1 LTATTLATTTL
12 TAIATA
18 SLGAATIALA
28 LGRCLGALL
37 GDQLIEFAVFQHLG
51 HGADREAKRG
61 HGGAQL
67 EGLLHGSG
75 RPHFVVA

>member
-1 LTATTLATTTL
+1 LTSTTLATATL
-12 TAIATA
+12 TAITTA

-37 GDQLIEFAVFQHLG
+37 GDQLIELAVFQHLG
-51 HGADREAKRG
+51 HGADREAKRC

-75 RPHFVVA
+75 SAHFVVA

>member
-1 LTATTLATTTL
+1 LTTATLTTTTLA
-12 TAIATA
+12 AIPAA
-18 SLGAATIALA
+18 SLGAATTTLA

-37 GDQLIEFAVFQHLG
+37 GDQLIELAVFQHLG
-51 HGADREAKRG
+51 HGADREAKRC

-75 RPHFVVA
+75 RAHFVVA